1 MPRLITVTSGSD
13 GVGRTSFV
21 LNAGI
26 TLARMD
32 FKVLLVD
39 ADMGISNLDLMMG
52 IMPIKTL
59 EDVITGD
66 TGPENI
72 IIKTRYKI
80 DLIPASSGLRVID
93 VPDEDRITRISNDL
107 ENLTS
112 KYDFIIADAPSG
124 VSGRTLDFLSG
135 APDIIIGI
143 NNDEKSL
150 TGAYALIKEIRSEG
164 AIPRFSMFSSMI
176 KDYSAGH
183 LLFRKLSLVSQR
195 FVNTH
200 INYIGPVVLDD
211 ISIHAAGEQ
220 IPLIVKYPTSDTAR
234 CYRMITS
241 TILSQKAIESKT
253 DKFFSRLIRLTAI
266 DSNPAPI
273 REISFDDKLVN
284 HGLERT
290 MDAIL
295 DEQKRTRL
303 LLERLVDMI
312 DITGAN
318 GRPDKTA
325 EM

>member
-21 LNAGI
+21 LNVGI
-26 TLARMD
+26 ALARMD

-39 ADMGISNLDLMMG
+39 ADMGLSNLDVMMG
-52 IMPIKTL
+52 IMPVKTL
-59 EDVITGD
+59 VDVIAGD

-72 IIKTRYKI
+72 IISTGYKI

-93 VPDEDRITRISNDL
+93 APDEDKVNCISKDL
-107 ENLTS
+107 ENITS

-124 VSGRTLDFLSG
+124 VLSRTLGFLSG

-150 TGAYALIKEIRSEG
+150 TGSYALIKELRSQGEN
-164 AIPRFSMFSSMI
+164 PRFSMFSSMV

-183 LLFRKLSLVSQR
+183 SLYRKLSLVSQR

-200 INYIGPVVLDD
+200 VNYIGPVVLDD
-211 ISIHAAGEQ
+211 ISIPASGEQ

-253 DKFFSRLIRLTAI
+253 DKFFSRLIRLAAM
-266 DSNPAPI
+266 DSNPVAI
-273 REISFDDKLVN
+273 REISFDEKLVN
-284 HGLERT
+284 TGIERT

-295 DEQKRTRL
+295 EEQRRTRL
-303 LLERLVDMI
+303 LLEKLVGMI

-318 GRPDKTA
+318 ETDKPA